1 MAEHK
6 KPIIRTM
13 TDKFTAWCADKSDSA
28 RVERTMAQAVIIGVT
43 DFVATLNGLPP
54 WASALITLIGMPL
67 LSIVQAEIGKASGGN
82 G

>member
-1 MAEHK
+1 MADHK
-6 KPIIRTM
+6 KSIVRRA

-28 RVERTMAQAVIIGVT
+28 RVERTIAQAAIIGVT